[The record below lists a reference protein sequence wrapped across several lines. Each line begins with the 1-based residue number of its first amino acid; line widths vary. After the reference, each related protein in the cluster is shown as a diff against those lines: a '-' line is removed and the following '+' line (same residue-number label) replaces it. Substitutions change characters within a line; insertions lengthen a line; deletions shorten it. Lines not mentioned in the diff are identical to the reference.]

1 MRNSF
6 VNRLY
11 ELAKEDK
18 DIILLTAD
26 LGYGV
31 LSNFYDNLKKQF
43 INVGIAE
50 QNMAS
55 IAASFGLD
63 GKKPYIYSIGNFT
76 SLRCLEQI
84 RNDILYH
91 NSNVKII
98 SVGSGFGY
106 GQLGMSH
113 HATEDM
119 AIMRALPNIII
130 FTPSD
135 KIEAEQIADLTL
147 TTNKPAYIRLS
158 KGNEP
163 VIHNKKIKVKIG
175 KAIEVMKGQDV
186 VIFVAGSAS
195 TEAYEACKKLNKKS
209 VSTGLYSFP
218 TIKPIDKKLIKKVF
232 NTSKVVLTVE
242 DNNMIGGL
250 YSAVSEVVAT
260 ENHKA
265 LFKGIGLNDEYTSI
279 VGSQNYLR
287 KVYKINKDEIVKQA
301 LKLLNKIERNK

>member
-55 IAASFGLD
+55 IAASLGLD

-147 TTNKPAYIRLS
+147 TTNTPAYIRLS

-195 TEAYEACKKLNKKS
+195 TEAYEACKELNKKS

>member
-55 IAASFGLD
+55 IAASLGLD